1 MTGARRTIPAAAE
14 QMIAAL
20 IPAPLPRPRPQ
31 PPPLPSLP
39 SPRTSPPQALPEL
52 DIARLDRSGRV
63 SARLLLER
71 LGWRPGQRLRT
82 DVADPAILIWPDH
95 AGAPLVGARGDLT
108 LPAAVRQMCAIAI
121 GDLVVLAA
129 DLDRGLLVVHPE
141 DTVARLLADLHVR
154 LIADGHGR

>member
-1 MTGARRTIPAAAE
+1 
-14 QMIAAL
+14 MIAAL

-39 SPRTSPPQALPEL
+39 DPRTSPTQALPAL

-71 LGWRPGQRLRT
+71 LGWGPCQQLRT
-82 DVADPAILIWPDH
+82 DVAERTILIWPDD
-95 AGAPLVGARGDLT
+95 AGAVLVGARGDLT
-108 LPAAVRQMCAIAI
+108 LPAAVRQMCAIET

-129 DLDRGLLVVHPE
+129 DLHRGLLAVHPAE
-141 DTVARLLADLHVR
+141 TVARLLADLHVR
-154 LIADGHGR
+154 LITDGHGR